1 MNVPVEKYARK
12 RQASLE
18 TLTLSDVSEDTRRM
32 ANRDSD
38 PDYIESERMTYSPP
52 LRGPSKRKSTFR
64 PSNLPKG
71 GRERRKRVSTRINSP
86 ELDEEEEAEGHRRS
100 GQKQI
105 EMLAPPKASKR
116 PRIESPKSTL
126 LKFTKRKLDAAT
138 VTSTER
144 TAEVS
149 THSPRLNAYP
159 QSTHPDAH
167 HSSTTKGKAQIV
179 ALEKKFEELDARQTR
194 LEMEYRNRIHKLE
207 DTSQRLSLMVQE
219 KDTQLGW
226 VTGELYRLGAVVA
239 QQGETYG
246 EILPGRAL
254 LENHVGSVVLQ
265 TNGAG
270 HAFHAEQFR
279 SQLGDVGRA
288 KDDLLRQPT
297 AMDRYRQ
304 NNFDHAY
311 ARQYLPQQSDPR
323 KSD

>member
-18 TLTLSDVSEDTRRM
+18 SLTLSDVSEDTRRM

-71 GRERRKRVSTRINSP
+71 GRERRQRVSTCINSP

-126 LKFTKRKLDAAT
+126 PKFTKRKLDAAT

-144 TAEVS
+144 TAGVS

-159 QSTHPDAH
+159 QTAHPDAH
-167 HSSTTKGKAQIV
+167 HSSTTKEKAQIV
-179 ALEKKFEELDARQTR
+179 ALEKKFEELYARQTR
-194 LEMEYRNRIHKLE
+194 FEMEYRNKIHKLE
-207 DTSQRLSLMVQE
+207 DANQRLSLMLQE
-219 KDTQLGW
+219 RNDQIGW
-226 VTGELYRLGAVVA
+226 ELYNMRDLVA
-239 QQGETYG
+239 QQGEIHG
-246 EILPGRAL
+246 EIRAHRKPS
-254 LENHVGSVVLQ
+254 ENQVGSATAFAANGVGHGEQSWRTEDGLQ
-265 TNGAG
+265 
-270 HAFHAEQFR
+270 
-279 SQLGDVGRA
+279 
-288 KDDLLRQPT
+288 RQSSS
-297 AMDRYRQ
+297 MDRYRQ
-304 NNFDHAY
+304 NDLNHAY
-311 ARQYLPQQSDPR
+311 ARQYMPQQSDPR
-323 KSD
+323 KSHS